1 MEKFYF
7 LKGFVISFFI
17 IALSL
22 FVSNCDYR
30 FDEDLD
36 KKVTVK
42 VGKDLIIKEMKVHSN
57 NYHSGF
63 SLDNESEIVAKVQKN
78 GLKGSTLEKSVL
90 YSDEECTKVFKEKIT
105 EDMTLYTKFGWKV
118 KIKYDFGD
126 GEKTTDNK
134 INELIVTDG
143 KKLESAGIIEY
154 SGNWDQFVNG
164 GDGTFYH
171 FSLSPLERL
180 AINSK
185 KKLDKK
191 NPLVTTKG
199 SITSAKENIITKDTS
214 IWAKTK

>member
-1 MEKFYF
+1 MKKLHF
-7 LKGFVISFFI
+7 LKAFI
-17 IALSL
+17 IGFFTITLSL
-22 FVSNCDYR
+22 LLSNCDPSVN
-30 FDEDLD
+30 EHLD

-42 VGKDLIIKEMKVHSN
+42 VGKDLIIKERKVHSN

-63 SLDNESEIVAKVQKN
+63 SLDNKSEIVAKSEKN
-78 GLKGSTLEKSVL
+78 GLKGSTLETSVL

-134 INELIVTDG
+134 INGLVIADG

-154 SGNWDQFVNG
+154 SGSWDKFVNG

-171 FSLSPLERL
+171 FSLSPLARL
-180 AINSK
+180 AIDAK

-191 NPLVTTKG
+191 NPLVATK
-199 SITSAKENIITKDTS
+199 KK
-214 IWAKTK
+214 